1 MSPSLPILYDNLD
14 SVNIH
19 CQILDLYN
27 PGERYFS
34 MTLRTK
40 SVTQKSQTFCTC
52 CFIGEINWERDV
64 DDACFSVDDQ

>member
-1 MSPSLPILYDNLD
+1 MSLSLPILYDNLD

-34 MTLRTK
+34 MK